1 MSVQV
6 TIHSTITNH
15 LSTRPSEKCGE
26 SHSSS
31 VLTDL
36 VELLHRLLGHE
47 LAHRDAVSGEL
58 IGGTASQRVLVL
70 RLEGKVFL
78 DRHDRG
84 RTQ

>member
-1 MSVQV
+1 MPAQV
-6 TIHSTITNH
+6 TTHSTITNRP
-15 LSTRPSEKCGE
+15 STRPSEKCGE
-26 SHSSS
+26 SPRSS

-58 IGGTASQRVLVL
+58 IGCTVGQRVLL
-70 RLEGKVFL
+70 RLDGKMFF
-78 DRHDRG
+78 DWHDRG